1 MNLLTH
7 IRRKRKRQRKR
18 KPFKRNIFNHISS
31 IVREYGLD
39 KNFLKVLETAEKDLP
54 KTDLKANRVRV
65 KTTVEHPLFSLV
77 TQDEYA
83 LTLAIIRKIDNSYLK
98 FVCSPDEILWCGPL
112 YRLNPSLDPEIL
124 KRYHFETLFLH
135 ERAKTNNQE
144 VSIT

>member
-98 FVCSPDEILWCGPL
+98 FVCSPDET
-112 YRLNPSLDPEIL
+112 
-124 KRYHFETLFLH
+124 K
-135 ERAKTNNQE
+135 K
-144 VSIT
+144 